1 MYDATRRLIN
11 DQGIGQGDDVEEMNM
26 VTTNQRTEPV
36 TAAGSKLG
44 VSRRRFIKI
53 GGMGAVAAYIAA
65 CGGSA
70 ATTTTAGAT
79 ATTAGATTTAAAT
92 GPMSNLSAIV
102 IGDGNPNFASQW
114 TYHTA
119 LSKGWLE
126 EVGITEQQVILTEEY
141 VAGLIGGSLNI
152 ARGDTDTLIGA
163 AAASASG
170 LKMISFHN
178 EAEWQIM
185 GVRAGIESPEDL
197 VGATISG
204 GDIGSRNDFIQRRIV
219 TELGLDPDTD
229 VQFVPTS
236 GGSDARLQ
244 AILAGTLDAASV
256 FPRHRSA
263 LEGAGGSFLYEVSVP
278 NPQEGY
284 AAMESWLAENG
295 DAATAWLTAEIQ
307 GRMHVRDAANKDE
320 VVALMQGYG
329 FDIPQEFIDA
339 YENEAADLSADGG
352 FDPAQLDTLIDE
364 FKTLG
369 FIDEEVE
376 WRDHVDLTYLWAAQ
390 DALGIPRRPDPSEL

>member
-1 MYDATRRLIN
+1 
-11 DQGIGQGDDVEEMNM
+11 M
-26 VTTNQRTEPV
+26 VTTNRRTEAV
-36 TAAGSKLG
+36 LAAADTVG
-44 VSRRRFIKI
+44 VSRRRFIRI
-53 GGMGAVAAYIAA
+53 GGMGAVAAFIAA
-65 CGGSA
+65 CGGGSA
-70 ATTTTAGAT
+70 TTTAGATTTTAGAT
-79 ATTAGATTTAAAT
+79 TSAAAAS
-92 GPMSNLSAIV
+92 PMSNLSSIV

-170 LKMISFHN
+170 LKVISFHN

-219 TELGLDPDTD
+219 TEFGLDPDTD

-244 AILAGTLDAASV
+244 AILAGSLDAASV

-263 LEGAGGSFLYEVSVP
+263 LEEAGGRFLFEVSVP

-284 AAMESWLAENG
+284 AAMESWLADNA

-307 GRMHVRDAANKDE
+307 GRRHVRDAANKDE
-320 VVALMQGYG
+320 VVAIMQGYG
-329 FDIPQEFIDA
+329 FDMPQDFIDA

-352 FDPAQLDTLIDE
+352 FNPSQLDTLMDE
-364 FKTLG
+364 FKMLG
-369 FIDEEVE
+369 FIDDAVE

-390 DALGIPRRPDPSEL
+390 DALEITRRPDPSEL

>member
-1 MYDATRRLIN
+1 MVAVKSRLTSGAESTDRLWI
-11 DQGIGQGDDVEEMNM
+11 
-26 VTTNQRTEPV
+26 
-36 TAAGSKLG
+36 
-44 VSRRRFIKI
+44 SRRKFIRL
-53 GGMGAVAAYIAA
+53 GGMGAVAAFVAA
-65 CGGSA
+65 CGGGGSA
-70 ATTTTAGAT
+70 TTAGAT
-79 ATTAGATTTAAAT
+79 ATTGGATTTTAGASTTAAGA
-92 GPMSNLSAIV
+92 MSNLSSIV

-126 EVGITEQQVILTEEY
+126 EVGITEQQVILTEEV

-152 ARGDTDTLIGA
+152 ARGDTDTFIGA
-163 AAASASG
+163 AAASDSG

-185 GVRAGIESPEDL
+185 GVRAGIETPEDL
-197 VGATISG
+197 KGATISG

-219 TELGLDPDTD
+219 GELGLDPDTD
-229 VQFVPTS
+229 VEFVPTS

-244 AILAGTLDAASV
+244 ALLSGSLDAASV
-256 FPRHRSA
+256 FPRHRGA
-263 LEGAGGSFLYEVSVP
+263 LEEAGGKFLYETSVP

-295 DAATAWLTAEIQ
+295 DTATAWLTAEIQ
-307 GRMHVRDAANKDE
+307 GRRHVRDAANKDE
-320 VVALMQGYG
+320 VVEIMKGYG
-329 FDIPQEFIDA
+329 FDIPQDFIDA

-352 FDPAQLDTLIDE
+352 FDPVQLDTLIDE
-364 FKTLG
+364 FKMLG
-369 FIDEEVE
+369 FIEEDVE

-390 DALGIPRRPDPSEL
+390 DALGIPRRPAEL